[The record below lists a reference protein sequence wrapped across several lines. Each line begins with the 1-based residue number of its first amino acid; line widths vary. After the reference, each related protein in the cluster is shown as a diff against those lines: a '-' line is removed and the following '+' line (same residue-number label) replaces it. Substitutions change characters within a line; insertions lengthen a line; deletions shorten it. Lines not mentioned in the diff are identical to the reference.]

1 MNAASFSASAD
12 RHCAGIV
19 RWVSWLLSATL
30 LALGGCGGGNG
41 TADSSA
47 PSIVDQPASISVKEG
62 QAASFSVTAKS
73 TAPISYQ
80 WLRDG
85 VAVSGANAS
94 TYTIEAVVSGDDG
107 AVFTVRVTNAV
118 GSATSNPARLS
129 VAATSVSPVTGR
141 TWQPGQL
148 LETQDDGVYKVRTGI
163 DDAGRVTVVF
173 NQGPSGSAALIA
185 RRGQPNGPGTAPTWS
200 TPHVIASASALDV
213 GLRVAPGGNAL
224 AYWTTIA
231 PCTASSYRTSGDCL
245 ALFAAVYRAASDTWE
260 APQAVYGWAPTNLG
274 YAQLPE
280 AVIDDDANVVLFGG
294 FGWVRSGTSWLLV
307 PVLNLRGGTEPV
319 FRQQLLTDPNLSTW
333 SLAMDNHGNLLAA
346 GKYRDTANSTTNIA
360 AFRGA
365 VASGV
370 STTPEILDSRLD
382 PAEFLYVA
390 AGVGGQ
396 QVVIW
401 VQNNGTTSS
410 AQSAF
415 AASPGAPFVAE
426 DLGFTPTTA
435 TGGTVRA
442 PTVQVTDAGEV
453 LLVDWHASTI
463 MRRGAAGGWHPAA
476 GLDSSYLNG
485 VLNRRG
491 DIVGLRASVSGT
503 DSFVLAFDAI
513 AGTAL
518 PSPGWVLGI
527 PASPPVT
534 WPSGLDYL
542 GMVVS
547 MSGVAFVTLDYPYDV
562 LPTPSQPAGSGR
574 PNVANLWGFFLR

>member
-19 RWVSWLLSATL
+19 RWVSLLLYATL
-30 LALGGCGGGNG
+30 LALGGCGGGNEA
-41 TADSSA
+41 ADSSA

-62 QAASFSVTAKS
+62 QAASFSVTAKG

-85 VAVSGANAS
+85 VAVASANAS
-94 TYTIEAVVSGDDG
+94 TYTIEAAVSGDDG
-107 AVFTVRVTNAV
+107 AVFTVSVTNAV

-185 RRGQPNGPGTAPTWS
+185 RRGQPNSAGTAPTWS

-231 PCTASSYRTSGDCL
+231 PCTANSYQTSGDCL

-294 FGWVRSGTSWLLV
+294 FGWVRSGTSGCWSCSQPAGRHGARLSPAV
-307 PVLNLRGGTEPV
+307 ADGPEPQHMV
-319 FRQQLLTDPNLSTW
+319 AGL
-333 SLAMDNHGNLLAA
+333 DNHGNLLAA

-365 VASGV
+365 VASRV
-370 STTPEILDSRLD
+370 STTPEIPGL
-382 PAEFLYVA
+382 A
-390 AGVGGQ
+390 AGPGG
-396 QVVIW
+396 VPVRCR
-401 VQNNGTTSS
+401 GRRR
-410 AQSAF
+410 
-415 AASPGAPFVAE
+415 AAGG
-426 DLGFTPTTA
+426 DLGAEQRHDVERAFGLRGLARRAVRRRRPGIQPDDGD
-435 TGGTVRA
+435 GGTDRA
-442 PTVQVTDAGEV
+442 PTGTGHRRWRGSARGLARKHHHEARCCRR
-453 LLVDWHASTI
+453 LAPWPAWTTAIST
-463 MRRGAAGGWHPAA
+463 
-476 GLDSSYLNG
+476 
-485 VLNRRG
+485 
-491 DIVGLRASVSGT
+491 
-503 DSFVLAFDAI
+503 
-513 AGTAL
+513 
-518 PSPGWVLGI
+518 
-527 PASPPVT
+527 
-534 WPSGLDYL
+534 
-542 GMVVS
+542 
-547 MSGVAFVTLDYPYDV
+547 
-562 LPTPSQPAGSGR
+562 GS
-574 PNVANLWGFFLR
+574 